1 MKLFAL
7 AGALLC
13 VLAAIVAPAFA
24 QDTTVQI
31 GGLWGSIRP
40 VIVDL
45 IGIVVLG
52 VLGWISK
59 IIHDR
64 FGIEIEA
71 KHREAL
77 QTAAVNGINM
87 ALGRFDPKIENLS
100 IDVKNKLIADAMSY
114 MIKAVPDAI
123 TYFKLD
129 QKTDVLRDLLK
140 AKLTVAL
147 PGPNA

>member
-1 MKLFAL
+1 MKRLAL

-13 VLAAIVAPAFA
+13 ALIAAVNPALA

-31 GGLWGSIRP
+31 GGLWGSVRP
-40 VIVDL
+40 IIADL
-45 IGIVVLG
+45 IGIVVVA
-52 VLGWISK
+52 VLGWITK
-59 IIHDR
+59 IVHDR

-87 ALGRFDPKIENLS
+87 ALGRFDSKIESLS
-100 IDVKNKLIADAMSY
+100 IDVKNKVIADAMSY